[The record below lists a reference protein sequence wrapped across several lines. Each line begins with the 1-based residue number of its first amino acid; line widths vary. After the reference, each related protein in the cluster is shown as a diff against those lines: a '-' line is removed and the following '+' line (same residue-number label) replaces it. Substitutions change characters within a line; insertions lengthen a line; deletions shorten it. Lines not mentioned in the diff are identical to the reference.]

1 MAEGINSS
9 FTNEP
14 VSNVIDGN
22 VVMEQ
27 IRQERSQYPSGFGR
41 IENRQTGEVA
51 EANGGGVVENNKP
64 SREDI
69 KFQNLEK
76 IKGLVQQQADYIREN
91 DLGFTK
97 PKYNHKRY
105 MAMDDD
111 MVGEEINRQQTHL
124 DELIENNEYVP
135 NDQDLAEAEVE
146 MEDEDAEY
154 EEFASRFPSLRE
166 GEKFPS
172 PEDLDKMT
180 DSEFTRWFGAED
192 Y

>member
-9 FTNEP
+9 FANEP

-22 VVMEQ
+22 AIMEQ
-27 IRQERSQYPSGFGR
+27 IRQERNQYPNGFGR
-41 IENRQTGEVA
+41 IENKQTGEVA
-51 EANGGGVVENNKP
+51 EANSDGVTQETQP
-64 SREDI
+64 TREDL
-69 KFQNLEK
+69 KFQRLER
-76 IKGLVQQQADYIREN
+76 IKGLVQQQSDYIREN

-111 MVGEEINRQQTHL
+111 LVEEEINKQQTHL

-154 EEFASRFPSLRE
+154 EEFASRFPSLQK

-172 PEDLDKMT
+172 PEDMDKMT
-180 DSEFTRWFGAED
+180 DDEFTRWFGADD

>member
-1 MAEGINSS
+1 MAEGIDSS
-9 FTNEP
+9 FAKEP
-14 VSNVIDGN
+14 ISGVIDGN
-22 VVMEQ
+22 AVMDQ
-27 IRQERSQYPSGFGR
+27 IRQERNKYPSGFGR
-41 IENRQTGEVA
+41 IQNRQTGEVV
-51 EANGGGVVENNKP
+51 EANSNDTTQNTKP
-64 SREDI
+64 SRTDI

-76 IKGLVQQQADYIREN
+76 IKGLVQQQSDYITEN

-105 MAMDDD
+105 MAMDDNL
-111 MVGEEINRQQTHL
+111 VGEEIAKQQTHL

-135 NDQDLAEAEVE
+135 NDQDLAKAEVE

-154 EEFASRFPSLRE
+154 EEFASRFPSLQK

-172 PEDLDKMT
+172 PEDMDKMS
-180 DSEFTRWFGAED
+180 DNEFTRWFGADD